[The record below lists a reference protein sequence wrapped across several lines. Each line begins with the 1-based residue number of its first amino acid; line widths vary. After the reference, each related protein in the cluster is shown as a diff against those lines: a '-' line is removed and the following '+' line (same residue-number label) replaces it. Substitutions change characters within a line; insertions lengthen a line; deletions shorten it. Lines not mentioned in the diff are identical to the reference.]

1 MCPLSRDREFP
12 CDWSDAQC
20 LASVRSTRKLCQS
33 SVALQ
38 SCFYCNKCDLSPAPA
53 SLPPP
58 KPLPFT
64 PIELRKCSPKPDFRK
79 PPVSVPDCDNEP
91 SSITLQQKHQQFQNL
106 CEQFDSTCLSD
117 FRPLVTKLY
126 PEISEHDKKILSCM
140 LTKRVDD
147 TVRMEYALLA
157 RKYWNRERE
166 EREALLKQQHLDFA
180 EMLRAK
186 HETEKTIR
194 QHRFDTIARQQ
205 QHCTAIL
212 KHELNVKRC
221 RSKRRLEKALLERQV
236 MHAQRQQDRRR
247 KQELNAISLEKQRL
261 DEQIRNG
268 ECSEMLEKRIT
279 RADCVR
285 NQYLDAY
292 RRRLNEENVRQ
303 QWVHAANFDEI
314 KQMEKYNLQM
324 LQQRMV
330 DRRHKVDQFESNKM
344 QWTERQRDRAR
355 ITATLRDIVRKST
368 SPDNLSYRNYVH
380 NLLKEA

>member
-1 MCPLSRDREFP
+1 MCPLSRDRDIL
-12 CDWSDAQC
+12 CDWSDVQC
-20 LASVRSTRKLCQS
+20 LASVRSSRKMCPS
-33 SVALQ
+33 SLASPL
-38 SCFYCNKCDLSPAPA
+38 CFYCNKCELFQAPA

-64 PIELRKCSPKPDFRK
+64 PIELQKCPPKPDFSK
-79 PPVSVPDCDNEP
+79 PSAVATCHKQP
-91 SSITLQQKHQQFQNL
+91 SITLNEKHQKFQSL
-106 CEQFDSTCLSD
+106 CEQLDSTCLTE

-126 PEISEHDKKILSCM
+126 PEISDHDKKILSCM

-157 RKYWNRERE
+157 RKYWDRESE
-166 EREALLKQQHLDFA
+166 ERKALLKQHNLDFA
-180 EMLRAK
+180 EMIKAK
-186 HETEKTIR
+186 QETERAIR
-194 QHRFDTIARQQ
+194 QNRLDTIVQHQQ
-205 QHCTAIL
+205 QCTAML
-212 KHELNVKRC
+212 KHELNAKRC
-221 RSKRRLEKALLERQV
+221 RSKRRLEKVVLERKM

-247 KQELNAISLEKQRL
+247 KQELNAMSLEKQRL
-261 DEQIRNG
+261 DEKIRNG
-268 ECSEMLEKRIT
+268 ECSAMLEKRIT

-285 NQYLDAY
+285 NHYLDAY

-303 QWVHAANFDEI
+303 QWIHAANFDEI

-324 LQQRMV
+324 LKQRLD
-330 DRRHKVDQFESNKM
+330 DRQGKVDQFETNKT

-380 NLLKEA
+380 NLLKDD